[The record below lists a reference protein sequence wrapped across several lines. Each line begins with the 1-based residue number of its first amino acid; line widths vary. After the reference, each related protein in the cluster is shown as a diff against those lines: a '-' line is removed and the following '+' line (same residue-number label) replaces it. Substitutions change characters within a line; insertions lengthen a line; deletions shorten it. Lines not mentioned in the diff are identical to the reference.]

1 MGRDDSLTNEEESM
15 TKEIQ
20 EFINYLRD
28 DKKSSANTEAS
39 YRRDL
44 QKAAAFFEGQ
54 EITDVRDITATN
66 IRSYLLYLEK
76 QNFSS
81 ATVSRNVAS
90 LHAFFHYLFRA
101 RKIEEDPSEK
111 LHPPKVEKKIP
122 VILSVEQIEKL
133 MNQPNPETVKGIRDR
148 SMLEMLYA
156 TGIRVSELINLQL
169 SDVNLQLNYIICH
182 DRERMIPFG
191 DAARKSLQLYLGW
204 ARPRLVDG
212 TDCLYL
218 FPNCSGKQMS
228 RQGFWKLLKGYATG
242 AGIKEDI
249 TPHTLRHSFA
259 AHLIQNG
266 ANVRDVQHMMGHSD
280 ISTTQMYVQMNMDRM
295 RTVYD
300 QYHPRVAK

>member
-1 MGRDDSLTNEEESM
+1 MTN
-15 TKEIQ
+15 EIQ
-20 EFINYLRD
+20 EFITYLRN

-44 QKAAAFFEGQ
+44 QKAAAFFAQ
-54 EITDVRDITATN
+54 QQITDVREITSTN

-90 LHAFFHYLFRA
+90 LHAFFHFLFKA

-111 LHPPKVEKKIP
+111 LHPPKVEKKMP
-122 VILSVEQIEKL
+122 VILSVAQVDKL
-133 MNQPNPETVKGIRDR
+133 MKQPNLETVKGIRDR
-148 SMLEMLYA
+148 AMLELLYA
-156 TGIRVSELINLQL
+156 TGIRVSELINLTL

-191 DAARKSLQLYLGW
+191 DAARKSLQLYLGS
-204 ARPRLVDG
+204 ARPRLVEG
-212 TDCLYL
+212 TDCQYL

-228 RQGFWKLLKGYATG
+228 RQGFWKLLKGYAMD
-242 AGIKEDI
+242 AGIQENI

-266 ANVRDVQHMMGHSD
+266 ANVRDVQQMMGHSD
-280 ISTTQMYVQMNMDRM
+280 VSTTQMYVQMNMDHM
-295 RTVYD
+295 RSVYD
-300 QYHPRVAK
+300 QYHPGMTK